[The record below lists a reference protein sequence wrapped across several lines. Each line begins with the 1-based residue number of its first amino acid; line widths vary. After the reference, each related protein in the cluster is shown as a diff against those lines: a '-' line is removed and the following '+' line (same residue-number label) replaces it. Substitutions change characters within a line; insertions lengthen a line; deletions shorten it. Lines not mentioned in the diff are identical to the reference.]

1 MTEEDQEE
9 VEEDSVIE
17 EEEEEEE
24 DLVIEEAEE
33 EVTTNIDQ
41 DQELLFNKMKVS
53 LVIQYIFFKYK
64 LIRSVFI
71 HFLWKIT
78 FFTVQLHIK

>member
-1 MTEEDQEE
+1 
-9 VEEDSVIE
+9 
-17 EEEEEEE
+17 
-24 DLVIEEAEE
+24 
-33 EVTTNIDQ
+33 
-41 DQELLFNKMKVS
+41 MKVS